1 MDRVWLILLA
11 AMLAFAL
18 VVTIG
23 YIVTT
28 WREMGE
34 DDDDDEE
41 WR

>member
-1 MDRVWLILLA
+1 MDRAWLILLA
-11 AMLAFAL
+11 ALLVFAL

-34 DDDDDEE
+34 DDYEDDD